1 MQHMSEKGTGGSP
14 GCCRGIA
21 GACEHTRR
29 RGPGS
34 MLLALHVPG
43 GWCLAGQQTACLK
56 VQRLNSNGINSTFAI

>member
-21 GACEHTRR
+21 GACEHTRC

-43 GWCLAGQQTACLK
+43 G
-56 VQRLNSNGINSTFAI
+56 